1 MQPMQLLD
9 VAAAR
14 ITCAA
19 HHSHLALT
27 PPPPPHPPLQV
38 LIVLHF
44 LQNPMPIPPQQAAV
58 WQLKPKQVPEVEAL
72 KARVLGCLAATPGDG
87 DALAASVRA
96 ALAHE
101 GFWTLWKAGPSAA
114 QAGGVYSGK
123 PDTAAERWVAWQAG
137 RGPRA

>member
-1 MQPMQLLD
+1 M
-9 VAAAR
+9 
-14 ITCAA
+14 
-19 HHSHLALT
+19 
-27 PPPPPHPPLQV
+27 
-38 LIVLHF
+38 LHF

-72 KARVLGCLAATPGDG
+72 KACWAAWPPPAPGDG
-87 DALAASVRA
+87 EALAASVRA

-123 PDTAAERWVAWQAG
+123 PDTAAER
-137 RGPRA
+137 